1 MPEDFE
7 LPALPPDADLTEL
20 HHLVNESMRRIAE
33 ALDEVSGQATA
44 TVTPAVSTTTIIQTQ
59 TSVWHLLIINVTP
72 SYTVPVPTGIPNGA
86 LILYKLV
93 QPQAAAYPIAWNPAF
108 GQVGSL
114 TPEPDSFS
122 TVAFHKVSD
131 ARLEVVLWPVENQP
145 NTPEVG
151 P

>member
-1 MPEDFE
+1 MQLDFE
-7 LPALPPDADLTEL
+7 LPPLHPDATLEDLHRQT
-20 HHLVNESMRRIAE
+20 NESLRRIQE
-33 ALDEVSGQATA
+33 AVFDVSGQATA

-59 TSVWHLLIINVTP
+59 TSVWHLLLIHVTP